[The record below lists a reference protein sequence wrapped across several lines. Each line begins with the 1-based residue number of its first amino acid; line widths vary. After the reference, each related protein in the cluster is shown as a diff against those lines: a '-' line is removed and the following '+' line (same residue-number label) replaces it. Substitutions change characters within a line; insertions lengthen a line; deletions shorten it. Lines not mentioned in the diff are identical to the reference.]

1 MSFLEFVAGRWSEIL
16 TLTLEHVVL
25 VVISIVAGV
34 LIAVPLGLAIT
45 RIPALSRPVL
55 GFAGVIQTV
64 PSLALFGLLIPLP
77 FIGGIGS
84 RTAIIAL
91 VLYALLPI
99 LRNTVTGVRQVD
111 PAILDAANGMGMTD
125 WQRLTLVE
133 VPLALPSIFSGIR
146 IATVVGVGLVTIAAA
161 VGAGGLGSLIFRGLA
176 MLDSRLLF
184 AGAIPSAIL
193 ALIADGGLAL
203 LESRLVASRGARL
216 RDPSSL
222 RERNHPAPQFPSAA
236 RGNGRPAG
244 ARTPRNAVRS
254 RGAVGGARSEDVF
267 GTDHPRRTAVAI
279 SPGGGAGGYRAVP
292 DADVRPSHS
301 NRQRGSRLLH
311 RIHRNVL
318 FRDHARDLRRR
329 ADRRGDLPAGEG
341 SLPGAL

>member
-1 MSFLEFVAGRWSEIL
+1 MSFLEFLAGRWTEIL
-16 TLTLEHVVL
+16 SLTLEHVVL
-25 VVISIVAGV
+25 VVISTVAGV

-45 RIPALSRPVL
+45 RLPALGRPVL

-193 ALIADGGLAL
+193 ALLADGGLAM
-203 LESRLVASRGARL
+203 LEARLVASRGA
-216 RDPSSL
+216 PTS
-222 RERNHPAPQFPSAA
+222 
-236 RGNGRPAG
+236 
-244 ARTPRNAVRS
+244 
-254 RGAVGGARSEDVF
+254 
-267 GTDHPRRTAVAI
+267 
-279 SPGGGAGGYRAVP
+279 
-292 DADVRPSHS
+292 
-301 NRQRGSRLLH
+301 
-311 RIHRNVL
+311 
-318 FRDHARDLRRR
+318 
-329 ADRRGDLPAGEG
+329 
-341 SLPGAL
+341 

>member
-25 VVISIVAGV
+25 VVISTVAGV

-45 RIPALSRPVL
+45 RVPALSRPVL

-146 IATVVGVGLVTIAAA
+146 IATVVGIGLVTIAAA

-184 AGAIPSAIL
+184 AGAIPSAI
-193 ALIADGGLAL
+193 IADGGLAL
-203 LESRLVASRGARL
+203 LESRLVASRGA
-216 RDPSSL
+216 PS
-222 RERNHPAPQFPSAA
+222 P
-236 RGNGRPAG
+236 
-244 ARTPRNAVRS
+244 
-254 RGAVGGARSEDVF
+254 
-267 GTDHPRRTAVAI
+267 
-279 SPGGGAGGYRAVP
+279 
-292 DADVRPSHS
+292 
-301 NRQRGSRLLH
+301 
-311 RIHRNVL
+311 
-318 FRDHARDLRRR
+318 
-329 ADRRGDLPAGEG
+329 
-341 SLPGAL
+341 

>member
-1 MSFLEFVAGRWSEIL
+1 MSFLEFLASRSTEIL
-16 TLTLEHVVL
+16 SLTLEHVVL
-25 VVISIVAGV
+25 VVISTVAGV

-45 RIPALSRPVL
+45 RIPALARPVL

-77 FIGGIGS
+77 FLGGIGS

-99 LRNTVTGVRQVD
+99 LRNTVTGVKQVD

-184 AGAIPSAIL
+184 AGAIPSAFL
-193 ALIADGGLAL
+193 ALLADAGLAK
-203 LESRLVASRGARL
+203 LESRLVASR
-216 RDPSSL
+216 
-222 RERNHPAPQFPSAA
+222 AA
-236 RGNGRPAG
+236 
-244 ARTPRNAVRS
+244 V
-254 RGAVGGARSEDVF
+254 
-267 GTDHPRRTAVAI
+267 
-279 SPGGGAGGYRAVP
+279 SP
-292 DADVRPSHS
+292 
-301 NRQRGSRLLH
+301 
-311 RIHRNVL
+311 
-318 FRDHARDLRRR
+318 
-329 ADRRGDLPAGEG
+329 
-341 SLPGAL
+341 

>member
-1 MSFLEFVAGRWSEIL
+1 MSFLEFLAGRWTEIL
-16 TLTLEHVVL
+16 GLTLEHVVL
-25 VVISIVAGV
+25 VVISTVAGV

-45 RIPALSRPVL
+45 RIPALGRPVL

-77 FIGGIGS
+77 LIGGIGS

-193 ALIADGGLAL
+193 ALLADGGLAM
-203 LESRLVASRGARL
+203 LEARLVASRGA
-216 RDPSSL
+216 STS
-222 RERNHPAPQFPSAA
+222 
-236 RGNGRPAG
+236 
-244 ARTPRNAVRS
+244 
-254 RGAVGGARSEDVF
+254 
-267 GTDHPRRTAVAI
+267 
-279 SPGGGAGGYRAVP
+279 
-292 DADVRPSHS
+292 
-301 NRQRGSRLLH
+301 
-311 RIHRNVL
+311 
-318 FRDHARDLRRR
+318 
-329 ADRRGDLPAGEG
+329 
-341 SLPGAL
+341 

>member
-193 ALIADGGLAL
+193 ALIADAGLAM
-203 LESRLVASRGARL
+203 LESRLVASRGA
-216 RDPSSL
+216 PS
-222 RERNHPAPQFPSAA
+222 P
-236 RGNGRPAG
+236 
-244 ARTPRNAVRS
+244 
-254 RGAVGGARSEDVF
+254 
-267 GTDHPRRTAVAI
+267 
-279 SPGGGAGGYRAVP
+279 
-292 DADVRPSHS
+292 
-301 NRQRGSRLLH
+301 
-311 RIHRNVL
+311 
-318 FRDHARDLRRR
+318 
-329 ADRRGDLPAGEG
+329 
-341 SLPGAL
+341 

>member
-1 MSFLEFVAGRWSEIL
+1 MSFVAFLADRWPEIL
-16 TLTLEHVVL
+16 RLTLEHVVL
-25 VVISIVAGV
+25 VVVSVGAGV
-34 LIAVPLGLAIT
+34 AIAVPLGLAIT
-45 RIPALSRPVL
+45 RIPGLGRPVL

-193 ALIADGGLAL
+193 ALIADGGLAM
-203 LESRLVASRGARL
+203 LESRLVASRGA
-216 RDPSSL
+216 PS
-222 RERNHPAPQFPSAA
+222 P
-236 RGNGRPAG
+236 
-244 ARTPRNAVRS
+244 
-254 RGAVGGARSEDVF
+254 
-267 GTDHPRRTAVAI
+267 
-279 SPGGGAGGYRAVP
+279 
-292 DADVRPSHS
+292 
-301 NRQRGSRLLH
+301 
-311 RIHRNVL
+311 
-318 FRDHARDLRRR
+318 
-329 ADRRGDLPAGEG
+329 
-341 SLPGAL
+341 

>member
-1 MSFLEFVAGRWSEIL
+1 MSFLEFLAGRWNEIL
-16 TLTLEHVVL
+16 SLTLEHVVL
-25 VVISIVAGV
+25 VVISTVAGV

-45 RIPALSRPVL
+45 RIPALGRPVL

-77 FIGGIGS
+77 LIGGIGS

-193 ALIADGGLAL
+193 ALLADGGLAM
-203 LESRLVASRGARL
+203 LEARLVASR
-216 RDPSSL
+216 D
-222 RERNHPAPQFPSAA
+222 APTS
-236 RGNGRPAG
+236 
-244 ARTPRNAVRS
+244 
-254 RGAVGGARSEDVF
+254 
-267 GTDHPRRTAVAI
+267 
-279 SPGGGAGGYRAVP
+279 
-292 DADVRPSHS
+292 
-301 NRQRGSRLLH
+301 
-311 RIHRNVL
+311 
-318 FRDHARDLRRR
+318 
-329 ADRRGDLPAGEG
+329 
-341 SLPGAL
+341 

>member
-1 MSFLEFVAGRWSEIL
+1 VSFLEFLAGRWSEIL
-16 TLTLEHVVL
+16 GLTLEHVVL
-25 VVISIVAGV
+25 VVISTVAGV

-45 RIPALSRPVL
+45 RIPALGRPVL

-77 FIGGIGS
+77 LIGGIGS

-193 ALIADGGLAL
+193 ALLADGGLAM
-203 LESRLVASRGARL
+203 LEARLVASRGA
-216 RDPSSL
+216 PTS
-222 RERNHPAPQFPSAA
+222 
-236 RGNGRPAG
+236 
-244 ARTPRNAVRS
+244 
-254 RGAVGGARSEDVF
+254 
-267 GTDHPRRTAVAI
+267 
-279 SPGGGAGGYRAVP
+279 
-292 DADVRPSHS
+292 
-301 NRQRGSRLLH
+301 
-311 RIHRNVL
+311 
-318 FRDHARDLRRR
+318 
-329 ADRRGDLPAGEG
+329 
-341 SLPGAL
+341 

>member
-1 MSFLEFVAGRWSEIL
+1 MSFLEFLAGRWTEIL
-16 TLTLEHVVL
+16 SLTLEHVVL
-25 VVISIVAGV
+25 VVISTGAGI

-45 RIPALSRPVL
+45 RIPALGRPVL

-125 WQRLTLVE
+125 WQRLKLVE
-133 VPLALPSIFSGIR
+133 VPLALPAIFSGIR

-193 ALIADGGLAL
+193 ALLADAGLAM
-203 LESRLVASRGARL
+203 LESRLVASRGA
-216 RDPSSL
+216 PTS
-222 RERNHPAPQFPSAA
+222 
-236 RGNGRPAG
+236 
-244 ARTPRNAVRS
+244 
-254 RGAVGGARSEDVF
+254 
-267 GTDHPRRTAVAI
+267 
-279 SPGGGAGGYRAVP
+279 
-292 DADVRPSHS
+292 
-301 NRQRGSRLLH
+301 
-311 RIHRNVL
+311 
-318 FRDHARDLRRR
+318 
-329 ADRRGDLPAGEG
+329 
-341 SLPGAL
+341 

>member
-1 MSFLEFVAGRWSEIL
+1 MKGVAISFREVTKSFDQKLVLDRVSLDVSPGEVLVLLGRSGCGKTTLLRLVNRLVDADAGEVYVGGREVADWDPVELRRGIGYAIQGVGLLPHLSVGENVSLVPRLLGWNPERRPRRRAGARPDRGRRVSFLEFLAGRWSEIL
-16 TLTLEHVVL
+16 SLTLEHVVL
-25 VVISIVAGV
+25 VVISTVAGV

-45 RIPALSRPVL
+45 RIPALGRPVL

-77 FIGGIGS
+77 LIGGIGS

-193 ALIADGGLAL
+193 ALLADGGLAM
-203 LESRLVASRGARL
+203 LEARLVASRGA
-216 RDPSSL
+216 STS
-222 RERNHPAPQFPSAA
+222 
-236 RGNGRPAG
+236 
-244 ARTPRNAVRS
+244 
-254 RGAVGGARSEDVF
+254 
-267 GTDHPRRTAVAI
+267 
-279 SPGGGAGGYRAVP
+279 
-292 DADVRPSHS
+292 
-301 NRQRGSRLLH
+301 
-311 RIHRNVL
+311 
-318 FRDHARDLRRR
+318 
-329 ADRRGDLPAGEG
+329 
-341 SLPGAL
+341 

>member
-1 MSFLEFVAGRWSEIL
+1 MSFLEFVAGRWTEIL

-25 VVISIVAGV
+25 VVISTVAGV

-45 RIPALSRPVL
+45 RVPALSRPVL

-146 IATVVGVGLVTIAAA
+146 IATVVGIGLVTIAAA

-203 LESRLVASRGARL
+203 LESRLVASRG
-216 RDPSSL
+216 P
-222 RERNHPAPQFPSAA
+222 
-236 RGNGRPAG
+236 
-244 ARTPRNAVRS
+244 
-254 RGAVGGARSEDVF
+254 
-267 GTDHPRRTAVAI
+267 
-279 SPGGGAGGYRAVP
+279 
-292 DADVRPSHS
+292 
-301 NRQRGSRLLH
+301 
-311 RIHRNVL
+311 
-318 FRDHARDLRRR
+318 
-329 ADRRGDLPAGEG
+329 
-341 SLPGAL
+341 

>member
-1 MSFLEFVAGRWSEIL
+1 MSFLEFLAGRWSEIL
-16 TLTLEHVVL
+16 GLTLEHVVL
-25 VVISIVAGV
+25 VVISTVAGV

-45 RIPALSRPVL
+45 RIPALGRPVL

-77 FIGGIGS
+77 LIGGIGS

-193 ALIADGGLAL
+193 ALLADGGLAM
-203 LESRLVASRGARL
+203 LEARLVASRGA
-216 RDPSSL
+216 STS
-222 RERNHPAPQFPSAA
+222 
-236 RGNGRPAG
+236 
-244 ARTPRNAVRS
+244 
-254 RGAVGGARSEDVF
+254 
-267 GTDHPRRTAVAI
+267 
-279 SPGGGAGGYRAVP
+279 
-292 DADVRPSHS
+292 
-301 NRQRGSRLLH
+301 
-311 RIHRNVL
+311 
-318 FRDHARDLRRR
+318 
-329 ADRRGDLPAGEG
+329 
-341 SLPGAL
+341 

>member
-1 MSFLEFVAGRWSEIL
+1 MSFLEFLAGRWTEIL
-16 TLTLEHVVL
+16 SLTAEHVVL
-25 VVISIVAGV
+25 VVISTVAGV

-45 RIPALSRPVL
+45 RIPALGRPVL

-77 FIGGIGS
+77 LIGGIGS

-193 ALIADGGLAL
+193 ALLADAGLAM
-203 LESRLVASRGARL
+203 LESRLVASRGA
-216 RDPSSL
+216 
-222 RERNHPAPQFPSAA
+222 PAS
-236 RGNGRPAG
+236 
-244 ARTPRNAVRS
+244 
-254 RGAVGGARSEDVF
+254 
-267 GTDHPRRTAVAI
+267 
-279 SPGGGAGGYRAVP
+279 
-292 DADVRPSHS
+292 
-301 NRQRGSRLLH
+301 
-311 RIHRNVL
+311 
-318 FRDHARDLRRR
+318 
-329 ADRRGDLPAGEG
+329 
-341 SLPGAL
+341 

>member
-1 MSFLEFVAGRWSEIL
+1 MSFLEFLAGRWTEIL
-16 TLTLEHVVL
+16 GLTLEHVVL
-25 VVISIVAGV
+25 VVISTVAGV

-45 RIPALSRPVL
+45 RIPALGRPVL

-77 FIGGIGS
+77 LIGGIGS

-193 ALIADGGLAL
+193 ALLADAGLAM
-203 LESRLVASRGARL
+203 LESRLVASRGA
-216 RDPSSL
+216 PTS
-222 RERNHPAPQFPSAA
+222 
-236 RGNGRPAG
+236 
-244 ARTPRNAVRS
+244 
-254 RGAVGGARSEDVF
+254 
-267 GTDHPRRTAVAI
+267 
-279 SPGGGAGGYRAVP
+279 
-292 DADVRPSHS
+292 
-301 NRQRGSRLLH
+301 
-311 RIHRNVL
+311 
-318 FRDHARDLRRR
+318 
-329 ADRRGDLPAGEG
+329 
-341 SLPGAL
+341 

>member
-1 MSFLEFVAGRWSEIL
+1 MNFLEFVAGRWPEIL
-16 TLTLEHVVL
+16 DLTLEHVVL
-25 VVISIVAGV
+25 VMISTTAGV

-45 RIPALSRPVL
+45 RIPALGRPVL

-193 ALIADGGLAL
+193 ALLADAGLAT
-203 LESRLVASRGARL
+203 LESRLVASRGA
-216 RDPSSL
+216 PS
-222 RERNHPAPQFPSAA
+222 N
-236 RGNGRPAG
+236 
-244 ARTPRNAVRS
+244 
-254 RGAVGGARSEDVF
+254 
-267 GTDHPRRTAVAI
+267 
-279 SPGGGAGGYRAVP
+279 
-292 DADVRPSHS
+292 
-301 NRQRGSRLLH
+301 
-311 RIHRNVL
+311 
-318 FRDHARDLRRR
+318 
-329 ADRRGDLPAGEG
+329 
-341 SLPGAL
+341 

>member
-1 MSFLEFVAGRWSEIL
+1 MSFLEFLAGRWTEIL
-16 TLTLEHVVL
+16 GLTLEHVVL
-25 VVISIVAGV
+25 VVISTVAGV

-45 RIPALSRPVL
+45 RIPALGRPVL

-193 ALIADGGLAL
+193 ALLADGGLAM
-203 LESRLVASRGARL
+203 LEARLVASRGA
-216 RDPSSL
+216 STS
-222 RERNHPAPQFPSAA
+222 
-236 RGNGRPAG
+236 
-244 ARTPRNAVRS
+244 
-254 RGAVGGARSEDVF
+254 
-267 GTDHPRRTAVAI
+267 
-279 SPGGGAGGYRAVP
+279 
-292 DADVRPSHS
+292 
-301 NRQRGSRLLH
+301 
-311 RIHRNVL
+311 
-318 FRDHARDLRRR
+318 
-329 ADRRGDLPAGEG
+329 
-341 SLPGAL
+341 

>member
-1 MSFLEFVAGRWSEIL
+1 MSFLEFLAGRWTEIL
-16 TLTLEHVVL
+16 GLTLEHVVL
-25 VVISIVAGV
+25 VVISTVAGV

-45 RIPALSRPVL
+45 RIPTLGRPVL

-193 ALIADGGLAL
+193 ALLADAGLAM
-203 LESRLVASRGARL
+203 LESRLVASRGA
-216 RDPSSL
+216 STS
-222 RERNHPAPQFPSAA
+222 
-236 RGNGRPAG
+236 
-244 ARTPRNAVRS
+244 
-254 RGAVGGARSEDVF
+254 
-267 GTDHPRRTAVAI
+267 
-279 SPGGGAGGYRAVP
+279 
-292 DADVRPSHS
+292 
-301 NRQRGSRLLH
+301 
-311 RIHRNVL
+311 
-318 FRDHARDLRRR
+318 
-329 ADRRGDLPAGEG
+329 
-341 SLPGAL
+341 

>member
-1 MSFLEFVAGRWSEIL
+1 MSFLEFLAGRSNEIL

-25 VVISIVAGV
+25 VVISTVAGV

-45 RIPALSRPVL
+45 RIPALGRPVL

-193 ALIADGGLAL
+193 ALLADGGLAM
-203 LESRLVASRGARL
+203 LEARLVASRGA
-216 RDPSSL
+216 PTS
-222 RERNHPAPQFPSAA
+222 
-236 RGNGRPAG
+236 
-244 ARTPRNAVRS
+244 
-254 RGAVGGARSEDVF
+254 
-267 GTDHPRRTAVAI
+267 
-279 SPGGGAGGYRAVP
+279 
-292 DADVRPSHS
+292 
-301 NRQRGSRLLH
+301 
-311 RIHRNVL
+311 
-318 FRDHARDLRRR
+318 
-329 ADRRGDLPAGEG
+329 
-341 SLPGAL
+341 

>member
-1 MSFLEFVAGRWSEIL
+1 MSFLEFLAGRWPEIL

-25 VVISIVAGV
+25 VVISTVAGV

-45 RIPALSRPVL
+45 RIPALGRPVL

-193 ALIADGGLAL
+193 ALLADGGLAM
-203 LESRLVASRGARL
+203 LEARLVASRGA
-216 RDPSSL
+216 P
-222 RERNHPAPQFPSAA
+222 PP
-236 RGNGRPAG
+236 
-244 ARTPRNAVRS
+244 
-254 RGAVGGARSEDVF
+254 
-267 GTDHPRRTAVAI
+267 
-279 SPGGGAGGYRAVP
+279 
-292 DADVRPSHS
+292 
-301 NRQRGSRLLH
+301 
-311 RIHRNVL
+311 
-318 FRDHARDLRRR
+318 
-329 ADRRGDLPAGEG
+329 
-341 SLPGAL
+341 

>member
-25 VVISIVAGV
+25 VVISTVAGV

-45 RIPALSRPVL
+45 RVPALSRPVL

-146 IATVVGVGLVTIAAA
+146 IATVVGIGLVTIAAA

-193 ALIADGGLAL
+193 ALIADGGLAR
-203 LESRLVASRGARL
+203 LESRLVASRG
-216 RDPSSL
+216 P
-222 RERNHPAPQFPSAA
+222 
-236 RGNGRPAG
+236 
-244 ARTPRNAVRS
+244 
-254 RGAVGGARSEDVF
+254 
-267 GTDHPRRTAVAI
+267 
-279 SPGGGAGGYRAVP
+279 
-292 DADVRPSHS
+292 
-301 NRQRGSRLLH
+301 
-311 RIHRNVL
+311 
-318 FRDHARDLRRR
+318 
-329 ADRRGDLPAGEG
+329 
-341 SLPGAL
+341 

>member
-1 MSFLEFVAGRWSEIL
+1 MSFLEFLAGRWTEIL
-16 TLTLEHVVL
+16 GLTLEHVVL
-25 VVISIVAGV
+25 VVISTVAGV

-45 RIPALSRPVL
+45 RIPALGRPVL

-77 FIGGIGS
+77 LIGGIGS

-193 ALIADGGLAL
+193 ALLADAGLAM
-203 LESRLVASRGARL
+203 LEARLVASRGA
-216 RDPSSL
+216 
-222 RERNHPAPQFPSAA
+222 PAS
-236 RGNGRPAG
+236 
-244 ARTPRNAVRS
+244 
-254 RGAVGGARSEDVF
+254 
-267 GTDHPRRTAVAI
+267 
-279 SPGGGAGGYRAVP
+279 
-292 DADVRPSHS
+292 
-301 NRQRGSRLLH
+301 
-311 RIHRNVL
+311 
-318 FRDHARDLRRR
+318 
-329 ADRRGDLPAGEG
+329 
-341 SLPGAL
+341 

>member
-25 VVISIVAGV
+25 VVISTVAGV

-45 RIPALSRPVL
+45 RVPALSRPVL

-146 IATVVGVGLVTIAAA
+146 IATVVGIGLVTIAAA

-193 ALIADGGLAL
+193 ALIADGGLAR
-203 LESRLVASRGARL
+203 LESRLVASRGA
-216 RDPSSL
+216 PS
-222 RERNHPAPQFPSAA
+222 P
-236 RGNGRPAG
+236 
-244 ARTPRNAVRS
+244 
-254 RGAVGGARSEDVF
+254 
-267 GTDHPRRTAVAI
+267 
-279 SPGGGAGGYRAVP
+279 
-292 DADVRPSHS
+292 
-301 NRQRGSRLLH
+301 
-311 RIHRNVL
+311 
-318 FRDHARDLRRR
+318 
-329 ADRRGDLPAGEG
+329 
-341 SLPGAL
+341 

>member
-193 ALIADGGLAL
+193 ALIADGGLAM
-203 LESRLVASRGARL
+203 LESRLVASRGA
-216 RDPSSL
+216 PS
-222 RERNHPAPQFPSAA
+222 P
-236 RGNGRPAG
+236 
-244 ARTPRNAVRS
+244 
-254 RGAVGGARSEDVF
+254 
-267 GTDHPRRTAVAI
+267 
-279 SPGGGAGGYRAVP
+279 
-292 DADVRPSHS
+292 
-301 NRQRGSRLLH
+301 
-311 RIHRNVL
+311 
-318 FRDHARDLRRR
+318 
-329 ADRRGDLPAGEG
+329 
-341 SLPGAL
+341 

>member
-1 MSFLEFVAGRWSEIL
+1 MSFLEFLAGRWTEIL
-16 TLTLEHVVL
+16 GLTLEHVVL
-25 VVISIVAGV
+25 VVVSTVAGV

-45 RIPALSRPVL
+45 RIPALGRPVL

-193 ALIADGGLAL
+193 ALLADAGLAM
-203 LESRLVASRGARL
+203 LEARLVASRGA
-216 RDPSSL
+216 PTS
-222 RERNHPAPQFPSAA
+222 
-236 RGNGRPAG
+236 
-244 ARTPRNAVRS
+244 
-254 RGAVGGARSEDVF
+254 
-267 GTDHPRRTAVAI
+267 
-279 SPGGGAGGYRAVP
+279 
-292 DADVRPSHS
+292 
-301 NRQRGSRLLH
+301 
-311 RIHRNVL
+311 
-318 FRDHARDLRRR
+318 
-329 ADRRGDLPAGEG
+329 
-341 SLPGAL
+341 

>member
-1 MSFLEFVAGRWSEIL
+1 MSFLEFLAGRWTEIL
-16 TLTLEHVVL
+16 GLTLEHVVL
-25 VVISIVAGV
+25 VVISTVAGV

-45 RIPALSRPVL
+45 RIPALGRPVL

-193 ALIADGGLAL
+193 ALLADGGLAM
-203 LESRLVASRGARL
+203 LEARLVASRGA
-216 RDPSSL
+216 PSS
-222 RERNHPAPQFPSAA
+222 
-236 RGNGRPAG
+236 
-244 ARTPRNAVRS
+244 
-254 RGAVGGARSEDVF
+254 
-267 GTDHPRRTAVAI
+267 
-279 SPGGGAGGYRAVP
+279 
-292 DADVRPSHS
+292 
-301 NRQRGSRLLH
+301 
-311 RIHRNVL
+311 
-318 FRDHARDLRRR
+318 
-329 ADRRGDLPAGEG
+329 
-341 SLPGAL
+341 

>member
-1 MSFLEFVAGRWSEIL
+1 MSFLEFVASRWSEIL

-111 PAILDAANGMGMTD
+111 PAILDAANG
-125 WQRLTLVE
+125 WE
-133 VPLALPSIFSGIR
+133 
-146 IATVVGVGLVTIAAA
+146 
-161 VGAGGLGSLIFRGLA
+161 
-176 MLDSRLLF
+176 
-184 AGAIPSAIL
+184 
-193 ALIADGGLAL
+193 
-203 LESRLVASRGARL
+203 
-216 RDPSSL
+216 
-222 RERNHPAPQFPSAA
+222 
-236 RGNGRPAG
+236 
-244 ARTPRNAVRS
+244 
-254 RGAVGGARSEDVF
+254 
-267 GTDHPRRTAVAI
+267 
-279 SPGGGAGGYRAVP
+279 
-292 DADVRPSHS
+292 
-301 NRQRGSRLLH
+301 
-311 RIHRNVL
+311 
-318 FRDHARDLRRR
+318 
-329 ADRRGDLPAGEG
+329 
-341 SLPGAL
+341 

>member
-25 VVISIVAGV
+25 VVVSTGAGV

-193 ALIADGGLAL
+193 ALIADGGLAM
-203 LESRLVASRGARL
+203 LESRLVASRGA
-216 RDPSSL
+216 PS
-222 RERNHPAPQFPSAA
+222 P
-236 RGNGRPAG
+236 
-244 ARTPRNAVRS
+244 
-254 RGAVGGARSEDVF
+254 
-267 GTDHPRRTAVAI
+267 
-279 SPGGGAGGYRAVP
+279 
-292 DADVRPSHS
+292 
-301 NRQRGSRLLH
+301 
-311 RIHRNVL
+311 
-318 FRDHARDLRRR
+318 
-329 ADRRGDLPAGEG
+329 
-341 SLPGAL
+341 

>member
-1 MSFLEFVAGRWSEIL
+1 MSFLEFLAGRWPEIL

-25 VVISIVAGV
+25 VVISTVAGV

-45 RIPALSRPVL
+45 RIPALGRPVL

-193 ALIADGGLAL
+193 ALLADGGLAM
-203 LESRLVASRGARL
+203 LEARLVASRGA
-216 RDPSSL
+216 
-222 RERNHPAPQFPSAA
+222 PAS
-236 RGNGRPAG
+236 
-244 ARTPRNAVRS
+244 
-254 RGAVGGARSEDVF
+254 
-267 GTDHPRRTAVAI
+267 
-279 SPGGGAGGYRAVP
+279 
-292 DADVRPSHS
+292 
-301 NRQRGSRLLH
+301 
-311 RIHRNVL
+311 
-318 FRDHARDLRRR
+318 
-329 ADRRGDLPAGEG
+329 
-341 SLPGAL
+341 